1 MTKPIYLLNIPQQG
15 NQLNSAIR
23 ILAYNPSAIDLLEPY
38 IHIFGKAE
46 WSFLSR
52 QSYAIHFLERH
63 QDKIIWNELSGNPAA
78 LHLLRQNMEKINW
91 NIISGNSGAIPLLEE
106 NINKINWTFASLN
119 INAIHLLENNLD
131 KDVDWKYISSNINA
145 IPIIEK
151 NMDKVDFQYLSSNI
165 NAVHLFDK
173 YILELNIYNLASN
186 LNPNVIPIL
195 EKHLTTLLQIKR
207 WNAITVWRYIS
218 QNPNAMPLIDKNID
232 KVNWHALM
240 SNTNKQAIEL
250 LKQNLRKVVDILYVW
265 GCNEILH
272 NPSAISIIEQRLD
285 TLTDVDWIILSSNPE
300 AIPILEK
307 NVDKVCWFSVCR
319 NPNAIPLIT
328 KLDYKLMRI
337 NNQSFCQELVAFV
350 CHPNWLQKCATRLGL
365 DFEEYQELLSE
376 CNVL

>member
-1 MTKPIYLLNIPQQG
+1 
-15 NQLNSAIR
+15 
-23 ILAYNPSAIDLLEPY
+23 
-38 IHIFGKAE
+38 
-46 WSFLSR
+46 
-52 QSYAIHFLERH
+52 
-63 QDKIIWNELSGNPAA
+63 
-78 LHLLRQNMEKINW
+78 
-91 NIISGNSGAIPLLEE
+91 
-106 NINKINWTFASLN
+106 
-119 INAIHLLENNLD
+119 
-131 KDVDWKYISSNINA
+131 
-145 IPIIEK
+145 
-151 NMDKVDFQYLSSNI
+151 
-165 NAVHLFDK
+165 
-173 YILELNIYNLASN
+173 
-186 LNPNVIPIL
+186 
-195 EKHLTTLLQIKR
+195 
-207 WNAITVWRYIS
+207 
-218 QNPNAMPLIDKNID
+218 MPLIDKNID

-285 TLTDVDWIILSSNPE
+285 ILTDVGWMLLSANPE

-307 NVDKVCWFSVCR
+307 NVDKVCWSSVCR
-319 NPNAIPLIT
+319 NSNALPLIT